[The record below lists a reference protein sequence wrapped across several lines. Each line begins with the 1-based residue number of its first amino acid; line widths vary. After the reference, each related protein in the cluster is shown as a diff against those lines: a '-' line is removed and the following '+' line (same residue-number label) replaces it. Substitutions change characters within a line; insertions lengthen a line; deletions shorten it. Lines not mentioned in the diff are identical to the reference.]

1 MGSSTALFSL
11 KTRCALR
18 IDGLHFVR
26 DQLRVLGSF
35 IVVRKMALFGDTLSH
50 AVLPGVALGFMWNMS
65 KDPLAIF
72 IGATLAGLIGGALV
86 TLIVQTTRLK
96 EDTALGL
103 VAFFLPLAFV
113 CSHAFKKDFYR

>member
-1 MGSSTALFSL
+1 MGSILLGIS
-11 KTRCALR
+11 C
-18 IDGLHFVR
+18 GL
-26 DQLRVLGSF
+26 LGSF

-86 TLIVQTTRLK
+86 TVISQTTRLK
-96 EDTALGL
+96 EDTALGWCWL
-103 VAFFLPLAFV
+103 LFCCRHLFADAHSRFLPVIRGA
-113 CSHAFKKDFYR
+113 